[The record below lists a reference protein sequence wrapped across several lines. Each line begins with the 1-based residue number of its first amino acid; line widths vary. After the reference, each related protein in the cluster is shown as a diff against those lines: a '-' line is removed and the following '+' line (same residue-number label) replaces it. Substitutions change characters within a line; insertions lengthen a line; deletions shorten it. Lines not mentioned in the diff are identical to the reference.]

1 MSEDRTNDTLI
12 AYDKNGNVVAQ
23 GTMGDSSITISNL
36 TPATSYNAGDF
47 TVAFSNKN
55 GVSDKVA
62 VPAFTTEALPAQ
74 STQPASSAVQSSQP
88 ASSAVDPTSSAS
100 SQAAQPTQ
108 PASSADVNSTAKN
121 DKPASSAAQSN
132 QPAQPA
138 SSASSQTS
146 EPASPASQA
155 N

>member
-74 STQPASSAVQSSQP
+74 STQPASSAAQSS
-88 ASSAVDPTSSAS
+88 
-100 SQAAQPTQ
+100 Q
-108 PASSADVNSTAKN
+108 PASSADVNSTAKDD

-146 EPASPASQA
+146 EPASSASQA